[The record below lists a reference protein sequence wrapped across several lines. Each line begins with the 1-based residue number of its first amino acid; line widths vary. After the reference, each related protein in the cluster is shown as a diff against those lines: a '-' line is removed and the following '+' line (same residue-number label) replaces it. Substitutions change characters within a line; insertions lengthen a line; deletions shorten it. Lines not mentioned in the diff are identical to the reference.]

1 MRITEYNVR
10 LNEDKIPIL
19 LKESATNYSNAK
31 ELNDDEKIA
40 NMMKDVFDAG
50 KMPEEHFWILALD
63 MKFHPI
69 GVFEVSRGS
78 LHECI
83 LHPREIFLRLCLCNA
98 KHFIAI
104 HNHPSGNT
112 SPSKDDIL
120 LTKRLKEC
128 GKLMGIA
135 LIDHIIIGDD
145 HFSFAHNNM
154 LED

>member
-78 LHECI
+78 LDECI

-135 LIDHIIIGDD
+135 LIDHIIIGDG